1 MSEDR
6 FDDGRLEA
14 LRRRATLEEYTFT
27 SAAPVVGGLIAR
39 LRDAWNSVATKWQVR
54 PIIAQQ
60 SAFNQ
65 ALVDWLARP
74 TGAAELD
81 VRLIDHDRE
90 QTRLARDVGIV
101 ATRARRAVRE
111 VNQSAGTG
119 RRLRLAY
126 FSPLPPARS
135 GIADYSAELLPHLAE
150 RADVT
155 VFATDP
161 AAVAPGL
168 EVRPAG
174 EFEWRRDEF
183 DLPLYQMG
191 NSEHHE
197 AIYDRL
203 LRFPGVVVL
212 HEVYLHHFVRHYTV
226 GGGDWL
232 GYERE
237 LAYDMGGDGRRLGR
251 AVRAGRADAP
261 LFEVPLNRRVI
272 DAALGLIV
280 HSRYAA
286 DSIRRERPEALVG
299 VVPASVES
307 RPGRSRRA
315 ELALPDGA
323 VLFGSFGQLTAEK
336 QIEPALRAFR
346 RARETRPE
354 AHYLLAG
361 AASPDVDVAA
371 LIAGLGLA
379 DAVRHT
385 GYVSD
390 LDAFVDWIHT
400 VDVVVNL
407 RQPTVGETSAVALR
421 ALAAGKPL
429 IVLDHGWYSELP
441 NAAAVKIPPG
451 DADALRTAM
460 ERLTGSADL
469 RRAMGRA
476 ARDYAGRN
484 CSPGQTADAYVD
496 FLHRVL
502 ASGVA
507 HV

>member
-27 SAAPVVGGLIAR
+27 STAPVVGGLVAR
-39 LRDAWNSVATKWQVR
+39 LRDAWNNVATKWQVR

-74 TGAAELD
+74 PGAAELD
-81 VRLIDHDRE
+81 ARLINRDRE
-90 QTRLARDVGIV
+90 QTRLAGDLGLLAAR
-101 ATRARRAVRE
+101 TRRVIH
-111 VNQSAGTG
+111 QSMGPG
-119 RRLRLAY
+119 DRRLRLAY

-174 EFEWRRDEF
+174 AFESRRDEF

-197 AIYDRL
+197 AIYDLL
-203 LRFPGVVVL
+203 LRFPGVVAL
-212 HEVYLHHFVRHYTV
+212 HEVYLHHFVRHHTV
-226 GGGDWL
+226 GRGDWP
-232 GYERE
+232 GYGRE
-237 LAYDMGGDGRRLGR
+237 LAYEMGSDGRRLGR
-251 AVRAGRADAP
+251 AVRAGRAAAP
-261 LFEVPLNRRVI
+261 LFELPLNRRVI

-286 DSIRRERPEALVG
+286 DSIRRGRPEALLG
-299 VVPASVES
+299 VAPAPVES
-307 RPGRSRRA
+307 RLGRSRRA

-336 QIEPALRAFR
+336 QIELALRAFR
-346 RARETRPE
+346 GTRETRPE

-361 AASPDVDVAA
+361 AASPDVGVAA
-371 LIAGLGLA
+371 LVASLELNE
-379 DAVRHT
+379 AVRHT
-385 GYVSD
+385 GYVGD

-400 VDVVVNL
+400 ADVVVNL

-429 IVLDHGWYSELP
+429 IVFDHGWYSELP
-441 NAAAVKIPPG
+441 DAAAVKIPPG

-460 ERLTGSADL
+460 ERLAGSAVL
-469 RRAMGRA
+469 RRAMGQA
-476 ARDYAGRN
+476 ARDYARQN
-484 CSPGQTADAYVD
+484 CSPAQTAGAYVD

-502 ASGVA
+502 AAGVA

>member
-6 FDDGRLEA
+6 YDDRLEE
-14 LRRRATLEEYTFT
+14 LRRRAILEEFTFT
-27 SAAPVVGGLIAR
+27 STATVIGGLVAR
-39 LRDAWNSVATKWQVR
+39 LRDVWNSVATKWQVR

-60 SAFNQ
+60 FAFNQ

-74 TGAAELD
+74 PGAGAFD

-90 QTRLARDVGIV
+90 QTRLAGDLGLLAARTRWVIHQ
-101 ATRARRAVRE
+101 AT
-111 VNQSAGTG
+111 GPG
-119 RRLRLAY
+119 DRRLRLAY

-135 GIADYSAELLPHLAE
+135 GIADYSAELLPYLAE

-191 NSEHHE
+191 NSEHHG

-212 HEVYLHHFVRHYTV
+212 HEVYLHHFVRHHTV
-226 GGGDWL
+226 GRGDWL
-232 GYERE
+232 GYGRE
-237 LAYDMGGDGRRLGR
+237 LAYAMGGDGLRLSR
-251 AVRAGRADAP
+251 AVRAGQAAAP

-286 DSIRRERPEALVG
+286 DGIRRERPEALVG
-299 VVPASVES
+299 VVPAPVGS

-371 LIAGLGLA
+371 LIASLELNE
-379 DAVRHT
+379 AVRHT
-385 GYVSD
+385 GYVGD

-400 VDVVVNL
+400 ADVVVNL

-429 IVLDHGWYSELP
+429 IVFDHGWYSELP
-441 NAAAVKIPPG
+441 DAAAVKIPPG

-460 ERLTGSADL
+460 ERLAGSANL
-469 RRAMGRA
+469 RRAMGQA
-476 ARDYAGRN
+476 ARDYASQN
-484 CSPGQTADAYVD
+484 CSPGQTAGAYVD

-502 ASGVA
+502 AGGVA
-507 HV
+507 RV